1 MTKCYQRS
9 FEFPRVN
16 RRIVEARFDGG
27 DITSDG
33 GVLLLRQADRLTGLS
48 DSIARALSDP
58 RRQASCDHDVPGLVR
73 QRLYAIALGYEDLND
88 HDGLRQDVALQ
99 TAVERDQWLASASTL
114 CRFENRADRETAWR
128 LHEVLLDQFIASF
141 KRAPKKLILD
151 FDATDDPVHGEQDGR
166 FFHGYYRHYCF
177 LPLYVF
183 CGHQLLVSHL
193 RPSNIDGA
201 KHSWAIL
208 SLLVKRLRQVWPK
221 VRIIFRGDGGFCRWK
236 MLRWCD
242 HHEVGYIIGL
252 AKNKRL
258 NRLTASL
265 QDEAAACFA
274 ATGHKVR
281 WFTDFQYA
289 ARSWDGARRVIAK
302 IEHSQHGVN
311 PRYVVTNLAGDAKQ
325 LYDKLYCARGDME
338 NRIKENQLDMFGD
351 RTSCQHWWPNQ
362 FRLLLA
368 SLAYTLIEA
377 IRRIALKGTELANAY
392 VGTIRLKLFQ
402 DRCRD
407 PEKYAPYPFPFG
419 QRLSLQGTL
428 LPGRESTRTRIN
440 PKRLK
445 HSRVENTHGYLCL
458 ENDFSAKITA
468 VTSLPLGNE

>member
-183 CGHQLLVSHL
+183 CGHQLLVSYL

-201 KHSWAIL
+201 KHGWAIL

-311 PRYVVTNLAGDAKQ
+311 PRYVVTNLEGDAKQ
-325 LYDKLYCARGDME
+325 LYDKLYCVRGDME

-392 VGTIRLKLFQ
+392 VGTIRLKLFKIGAVILKNT
-402 DRCRD
+402 RRIRFLLASGCPYKELYFLAANRL
-407 PEKYAPYPFPFG
+407 APG
-419 QRLSLQGTL
+419 
-428 LPGRESTRTRIN
+428 
-440 PKRLK
+440 
-445 HSRVENTHGYLCL
+445 
-458 ENDFSAKITA
+458 
-468 VTSLPLGNE
+468 

>member
-183 CGHQLLVSHL
+183 CGHQLLVSYL

-252 AKNKRL
+252 AKNKCL
-258 NRLTASL
+258 NRRTASL

-311 PRYVVTNLAGDAKQ
+311 PRYVVTNLEGDAKQ

-368 SLAYTLIEA
+368 SLACTLIEA

-392 VGTIRLKLFQ
+392 VGTIRLKLFKIGAVILKNT
-402 DRCRD
+402 RRIRFLLASGCPYKELYFLAANRL
-407 PEKYAPYPFPFG
+407 APG
-419 QRLSLQGTL
+419 
-428 LPGRESTRTRIN
+428 
-440 PKRLK
+440 
-445 HSRVENTHGYLCL
+445 
-458 ENDFSAKITA
+458 
-468 VTSLPLGNE
+468 

>member
-114 CRFENRADRETAWR
+114 CRFENRADRGTAWR

-183 CGHQLLVSHL
+183 CGHQLLVSYL

-252 AKNKRL
+252 AKNKCL
-258 NRLTASL
+258 NRRTASL

-311 PRYVVTNLAGDAKQ
+311 PRYVVTNLEGDAKQ

-392 VGTIRLKLFQ
+392 VGTIRLKLFKN
-402 DRCRD
+402 RCRD

-445 HSRVENTHGYLCL
+445 HSRVENTHG
-458 ENDFSAKITA
+458 IP
-468 VTSLPLGNE
+468 LPEKRLLSKNYCGNVLATRE

>member
-183 CGHQLLVSHL
+183 CGHQLLVSYL

-258 NRLTASL
+258 SRLTASL

-311 PRYVVTNLAGDAKQ
+311 PRYVVTNLEGDAKQ

-392 VGTIRLKLFQ
+392 VGTLRLKLFKIGAVILKNT
-402 DRCRD
+402 RRIRFLLASGCPYKELYFLAANRL
-407 PEKYAPYPFPFG
+407 APG
-419 QRLSLQGTL
+419 
-428 LPGRESTRTRIN
+428 
-440 PKRLK
+440 
-445 HSRVENTHGYLCL
+445 
-458 ENDFSAKITA
+458 
-468 VTSLPLGNE
+468 

>member
-166 FFHGYYRHYCF
+166 FFHGYYRRYCF

-183 CGHQLLVSHL
+183 CGHQLLVSYL

-311 PRYVVTNLAGDAKQ
+311 PRYVVTNLEGDAKQ

-392 VGTIRLKLFQ
+392 VGTIRLKLFKIGAVILKNT
-402 DRCRD
+402 RRIRFLLASGY
-407 PEKYAPYPFPFG
+407 PYKELYFLAANRLAPG
-419 QRLSLQGTL
+419 
-428 LPGRESTRTRIN
+428 
-440 PKRLK
+440 
-445 HSRVENTHGYLCL
+445 
-458 ENDFSAKITA
+458 
-468 VTSLPLGNE
+468 

>member
-1 MTKCYQRS
+1 M
-9 FEFPRVN
+9 
-16 RRIVEARFDGG
+16 
-27 DITSDG
+27 
-33 GVLLLRQADRLTGLS
+33 LLLRQADRLTGLS

-183 CGHQLLVSHL
+183 CSHQLLVSYL

-252 AKNKRL
+252 AKNKCL

-311 PRYVVTNLAGDAKQ
+311 PRYVVTNLEGDAKQ

-392 VGTIRLKLFQ
+392 VGTIRLKLFKIGAVILKNT
-402 DRCRD
+402 RRIRFLLASGCPYKELYFLAANRL
-407 PEKYAPYPFPFG
+407 APG
-419 QRLSLQGTL
+419 
-428 LPGRESTRTRIN
+428 
-440 PKRLK
+440 
-445 HSRVENTHGYLCL
+445 
-458 ENDFSAKITA
+458 
-468 VTSLPLGNE
+468 

>member
-1 MTKCYQRS
+1 M
-9 FEFPRVN
+9 
-16 RRIVEARFDGG
+16 
-27 DITSDG
+27 
-33 GVLLLRQADRLTGLS
+33 LLRQADRLTGLS

-114 CRFENRADRETAWR
+114 CRFENRADREAAWR

-183 CGHQLLVSHL
+183 CGHQLLVSYL

-311 PRYVVTNLAGDAKQ
+311 PRYVVTNLEGDAKQ

-392 VGTIRLKLFQ
+392 VGTIRLKLFKIGAVILKNT
-402 DRCRD
+402 RRIRFLLASGCPYKELYFLAANRL
-407 PEKYAPYPFPFG
+407 APG
-419 QRLSLQGTL
+419 
-428 LPGRESTRTRIN
+428 
-440 PKRLK
+440 
-445 HSRVENTHGYLCL
+445 
-458 ENDFSAKITA
+458 
-468 VTSLPLGNE
+468 

>member
-114 CRFENRADRETAWR
+114 CRFENRADRGTAWR
-128 LHEVLLDQFIASF
+128 LHEVLLDQFIASC

-183 CGHQLLVSHL
+183 CGHQLLVSYL

-252 AKNKRL
+252 AKNKCL

-311 PRYVVTNLAGDAKQ
+311 PRYVVTNLEGDAKQ

-392 VGTIRLKLFQ
+392 VGTIRLKLFKIGAVILKNT
-402 DRCRD
+402 RRIRFLLASGCPYKELYFLAANRL
-407 PEKYAPYPFPFG
+407 APG
-419 QRLSLQGTL
+419 
-428 LPGRESTRTRIN
+428 
-440 PKRLK
+440 
-445 HSRVENTHGYLCL
+445 
-458 ENDFSAKITA
+458 
-468 VTSLPLGNE
+468 

>member
-183 CGHQLLVSHL
+183 CGHQLLVSYL
-193 RPSNIDGA
+193 RLSNIDGA

-311 PRYVVTNLAGDAKQ
+311 PRYVVTNLEGDAKQ

-392 VGTIRLKLFQ
+392 VGTIRLKLFKIGAVILKNT
-402 DRCRD
+402 RRIRFLLASGCPYKELYFLAANRL
-407 PEKYAPYPFPFG
+407 APG
-419 QRLSLQGTL
+419 
-428 LPGRESTRTRIN
+428 
-440 PKRLK
+440 
-445 HSRVENTHGYLCL
+445 
-458 ENDFSAKITA
+458 
-468 VTSLPLGNE
+468 

>member
-183 CGHQLLVSHL
+183 CGHQLLVSYL

-311 PRYVVTNLAGDAKQ
+311 PRYVVTNLEGDAKQ

-392 VGTIRLKLFQ
+392 VGTIRLKLFKIGAVILKNT
-402 DRCRD
+402 RRIRFLLASGC
-407 PEKYAPYPFPFG
+407 PYKE
-419 QRLSLQGTL
+419 LYI
-428 LPGRESTRTRIN
+428 PGRESTRTRIN

-458 ENDFSAKITA
+458 KNDFSAKITA

>member
-48 DSIARALSDP
+48 DSIARTLSDP
-58 RRQASCDHDVPGLVR
+58 RRQASCDHDVPGLVW

-166 FFHGYYRHYCF
+166 FFHGYYRRYCF

-183 CGHQLLVSHL
+183 CGHQLLVSYL

-311 PRYVVTNLAGDAKQ
+311 PRYVVTNLEGDAKQ

-392 VGTIRLKLFQ
+392 VGTIRLKLFKIGAVILKNT
-402 DRCRD
+402 RRIRFLLASGCPYKELYFLAANRL
-407 PEKYAPYPFPFG
+407 APG
-419 QRLSLQGTL
+419 
-428 LPGRESTRTRIN
+428 
-440 PKRLK
+440 
-445 HSRVENTHGYLCL
+445 
-458 ENDFSAKITA
+458 
-468 VTSLPLGNE
+468 

>member
-183 CGHQLLVSHL
+183 CGHQLLVSYL

-311 PRYVVTNLAGDAKQ
+311 PRYVVTNLEGDAKQ

-377 IRRIALKGTELANAY
+377 IRRSALKGTELANAY
-392 VGTIRLKLFQ
+392 VGTIRLKLFKIGAVILKNT
-402 DRCRD
+402 RRIRFLLASGCPYKELYFLAANRL
-407 PEKYAPYPFPFG
+407 APG
-419 QRLSLQGTL
+419 
-428 LPGRESTRTRIN
+428 
-440 PKRLK
+440 
-445 HSRVENTHGYLCL
+445 
-458 ENDFSAKITA
+458 
-468 VTSLPLGNE
+468 

>member
-48 DSIARALSDP
+48 DSIARTLSNP

-166 FFHGYYRHYCF
+166 FFHGYYRRYCF

-183 CGHQLLVSHL
+183 CGHQLLVSYL

-311 PRYVVTNLAGDAKQ
+311 PRYVVTNLEGDAKQ

-392 VGTIRLKLFQ
+392 VGTIRLKLFKIGAVILKNT
-402 DRCRD
+402 RRIRFLLASGCPYKELYFLAANRL
-407 PEKYAPYPFPFG
+407 APG
-419 QRLSLQGTL
+419 
-428 LPGRESTRTRIN
+428 
-440 PKRLK
+440 
-445 HSRVENTHGYLCL
+445 
-458 ENDFSAKITA
+458 
-468 VTSLPLGNE
+468 

>member
-114 CRFENRADRETAWR
+114 CRFENRADRGTAWR

-183 CGHQLLVSHL
+183 CGHQLLVSYL

-252 AKNKRL
+252 AKNKCL

-311 PRYVVTNLAGDAKQ
+311 PRYVVTNLEGDAKQ

-392 VGTIRLKLFQ
+392 VGTIRLKLFKIGAVILKNT
-402 DRCRD
+402 RRIRFLLASGCPYKELYFLAANRL
-407 PEKYAPYPFPFG
+407 APG
-419 QRLSLQGTL
+419 
-428 LPGRESTRTRIN
+428 
-440 PKRLK
+440 
-445 HSRVENTHGYLCL
+445 
-458 ENDFSAKITA
+458 
-468 VTSLPLGNE
+468 

>member
-33 GVLLLRQADRLTGLS
+33 SVLLLRQADRLTGLS

-311 PRYVVTNLAGDAKQ
+311 PRYVVTNLEGDAKQ

-338 NRIKENQLDMFGD
+338 NRIKENPLDMFGD

-392 VGTIRLKLFQ
+392 VGTIRLKLFKIGAVILKNT
-402 DRCRD
+402 RRIRFLLASGCPYKELYFLAANRL
-407 PEKYAPYPFPFG
+407 APG
-419 QRLSLQGTL
+419 
-428 LPGRESTRTRIN
+428 
-440 PKRLK
+440 
-445 HSRVENTHGYLCL
+445 
-458 ENDFSAKITA
+458 
-468 VTSLPLGNE
+468 